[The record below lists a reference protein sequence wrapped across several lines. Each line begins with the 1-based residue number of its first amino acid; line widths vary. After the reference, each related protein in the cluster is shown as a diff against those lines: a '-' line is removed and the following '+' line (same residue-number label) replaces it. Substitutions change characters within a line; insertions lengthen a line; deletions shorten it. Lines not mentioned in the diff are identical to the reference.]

1 MIEMGEPVAEVPWAT
16 SVGLIADG
24 SYAAFGSDGTVKV
37 SFSRRSVF
45 RRQHDGGYF
54 LRRSAALQFER
65 EDRGDAV
72 KIELYGIPFRR
83 FARIGVVVGD
93 GVGGHDVE
101 FAVVFVTV
109 LGAQGA
115 ERNRYG
121 RAGNGGV
128 SVVRVEGAV
137 RPSAFGAGER
147 ACKSL
152 AVCGVRKLQ
161 ELREVIGED
170 AEFVFAVPCAGKA
183 GFEIDVDVGAALFAG
198 SDIGENRR
206 QLLRR
211 RMLRELP
218 RRCCTRRGE
227 ALRSALKER
236 LVFHGCRFFIRFR
249 PNKNRRSSSGAD
261 SVGGRDVSGRG
272 KSFFRG
278 DLNRLD
284 HRGGVLPPFVVDTIS
299 MVCNSLKWYAIV

>member
-1 MIEMGEPVAEVPWAT
+1 M
-16 SVGLIADG
+16 
-24 SYAAFGSDGTVKV
+24 
-37 SFSRRSVF
+37 
-45 RRQHDGGYF
+45 
-54 LRRSAALQFER
+54 QFER

-83 FARIGVVVGD
+83 FARLGVVVGD

-137 RPSAFGAGER
+137 RPSACGAGER

-161 ELREVIGED
+161 ELREVVGED
-170 AEFVFAVPCAGKA
+170 AEFVFAVPCAGKTGA
-183 GFEIDVDVGAALFAG
+183 EIDVDVGAALFAG
-198 SDIGENRR
+198 SDIGEKTDGSCSVA
-206 QLLRR
+206 

-236 LVFHGCRFFIRFR
+236 LVFSWLPVFY
-249 PNKNRRSSSGAD
+249 
-261 SVGGRDVSGRG
+261 
-272 KSFFRG
+272 SFS
-278 DLNRLD
+278 
-284 HRGGVLPPFVVDTIS
+284 P
-299 MVCNSLKWYAIV
+299 K